1 MLPGCQRA
9 LFGHPP
15 PSPSAPRQHAQA
27 GSASTVPDGMSP
39 QSTVGS
45 PIPPAI
51 VPITTIPHLAMAA
64 IMQEDDAPRAS
75 RFTAAND
82 NDVVD
87 PAAIDAALRRIAE
100 AIGRHIARE
109 HIRARKAANDNEAR
123 NA

>member
-1 MLPGCQRA
+1 
-9 LFGHPP
+9 
-15 PSPSAPRQHAQA
+15 
-27 GSASTVPDGMSP
+27 
-39 QSTVGS
+39 
-45 PIPPAI
+45 
-51 VPITTIPHLAMAA
+51 
-64 IMQEDDAPRAS
+64 MQEDDAPRAS